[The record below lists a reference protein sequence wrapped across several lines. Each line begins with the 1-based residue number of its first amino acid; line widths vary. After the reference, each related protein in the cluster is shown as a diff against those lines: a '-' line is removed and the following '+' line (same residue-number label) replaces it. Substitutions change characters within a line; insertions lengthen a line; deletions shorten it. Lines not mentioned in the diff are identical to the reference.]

1 MTHIDAKFVDAQA
14 LLDAIKTYYPAQFEN
29 LKLADASCLGSGID
43 AYTFRVGN
51 NIFKFTQNA
60 AHAKVSLQLAKL
72 HSQGKHFKHIV
83 TTYNVAL
90 LPALDLWY
98 IQEEPLMQI
107 EPACHKVLQ
116 KYFHEGESLSDAV
129 DIQVIGIIVDLL
141 DLKVTNWQKD
151 CVTLHNI
158 LQDPKSLQ
166 LKVCDFGYTTADF
179 PQDYPL
185 WA

>member
-107 EPACHKVLQ
+107 EPACHKVL
-116 KYFHEGESLSDAV
+116 
-129 DIQVIGIIVDLL
+129 
-141 DLKVTNWQKD
+141 
-151 CVTLHNI
+151 
-158 LQDPKSLQ
+158 
-166 LKVCDFGYTTADF
+166 
-179 PQDYPL
+179 
-185 WA
+185 